1 LPTLG
6 GPAVG
11 IRRHS
16 MSEGISYRANNLLTY
31 LLAILSFSPL
41 FLFFPHTVQ
50 GISVFQGDA
59 ALDFTATT
67 IEGKSVSLSEFRGK
81 IVFVAFWAS
90 WCSRCKEEMDYLK
103 ELKSEYPTVEFLA
116 INAES
121 EEPDEETML
130 AMQKAI
136 EDWDVPFTVLIDH
149 GLKIWDLY
157 KINALPTSF
166 IIGPDGTILFAEPNF
181 YYASPKNINDAMHR
195 IFNPEVEYSEREVPV
210 K

>member
-6 GPAVG
+6 GSAEE

-16 MSEGISYRANNLLTY
+16 MSEDISYRANNLLIY
-31 LLAILSFSPL
+31 LLAILSFLSL
-41 FLFFPHTVQ
+41 FLFFPYTVQ

-59 ALDFTATT
+59 APDFTATT
-67 IEGKSVSLSEFRGK
+67 IEGKPVSLSEFRGE
-81 IVFVAFWAS
+81 IVFVAFWS
-90 WCSRCKEEMDYLK
+90 TWCSRCKEEMDYLK
-103 ELKSEYPTVEFLA
+103 ELKSEYPTVKFLA

-121 EEPDEETML
+121 EDPDEETIL

-136 EDWDVPFTVLIDH
+136 EDWEVPFTVLIDH

-195 IFNPEVEYSEREVPV
+195 IFNPEVEHSEKEVPV